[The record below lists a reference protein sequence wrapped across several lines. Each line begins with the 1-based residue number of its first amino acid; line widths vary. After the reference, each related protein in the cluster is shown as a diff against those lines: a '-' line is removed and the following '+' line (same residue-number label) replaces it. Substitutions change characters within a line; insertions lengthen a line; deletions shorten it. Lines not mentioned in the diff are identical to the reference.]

1 MLPFFWC
8 ARMKLGLS
16 VRNDTFFNL
25 IGNFIPI
32 LAAVVCIPFLT
43 RELGAER
50 FGFMTIMWALIG
62 YFGIFDLG
70 VSRALTYFATR
81 SNDPVSPEPL
91 APAVKAG
98 MQVVFFAGIV
108 GMVLVLIFSDMTVRK
123 LLNGQMALYSEAL
136 GALTITALII
146 PMTAMGNGLRGV
158 LEGLGKFKDVALIKS
173 VTGSV
178 FFIAPALLIHG
189 GYKSLYAIA
198 ISFLIVRVVTL
209 VWCWLSVSKSEQYIS
224 SKSIVVKKND
234 RKKLL
239 SYGVWALLSSVIS
252 PLMMYGDR
260 FIISSVLGAG
270 MVGIYAVL
278 QEMMGRTVLFSASFA
293 AALLPRFAS
302 NSGENLKSEYV
313 KYNTIMISVMVVF
326 YSIFWMC
333 SQYMAEIWLHQDLSA
348 YSNIFALFS
357 FALFVNSIAQLPFY
371 FLHAKGLPEVP
382 AKFHILEFVIYV
394 PSCILATINY
404 GVVGAAFVWVFRVLL
419 DWVLLQWAVKK
430 ILG

>member
-1 MLPFFWC
+1 
-8 ARMKLGLS
+8 MKLGLGL
-16 VRNDTFFNL
+16 RNDTLYNL

-32 LAAVVCIPFLT
+32 LAAVICIPYLT

-98 MQVVFFAGIV
+98 MQVVGLAGIV
-108 GMVLVLIFSDMTVRK
+108 GMCLVLMFSDMTVRK
-123 LLNGQMALYSEAL
+123 LLNGQLGLYTEAL
-136 GALTITALII
+136 GALIITALII
-146 PMTAMGNGLRGV
+146 PLTAMGNGLRGV
-158 LEGLGKFKDVALIKS
+158 LEGLGEFKDVALIKS

-178 FFIAPALLIHG
+178 FFIAPAVLAYS
-189 GYKSLYAIA
+189 GYKSLYMIA
-198 ISFLIVRVVTL
+198 VSFFLVRLITSC
-209 VWCWLSVSKSEQYIS
+209 WCWMNVTRSVQYRS
-224 SKSIVVKKND
+224 SKTMVAQKDD

-239 SYGVWALLSSVIS
+239 SYGIWALLSSIIS

-260 FIISSVLGAG
+260 FIISSVLGAQ

-293 AALLPRFAS
+293 AALLPRFAKE
-302 NSGENLKSEYV
+302 SGANLKKDYSR
-313 KYNTIMISVMVVF
+313 YNAIMITAMAVF
-326 YSIFWMC
+326 YFVFWVC
-333 SQYMAEIWLHQDLSA
+333 AQYMAELWLGRDLSA
-348 YSNIFALFS
+348 YSTIFALFS

-371 FLHAKGLPEVP
+371 FLHAKGLPEIP
-382 AKFHILEFVIYV
+382 AKFHLLEFIIYV
-394 PSCILATINY
+394 PACILATLKYSI
-404 GVVGAAFVWVFRVLL
+404 VGAASVWVFRVLL
-419 DWVLLQWAVKK
+419 DWILLQWAVKK
-430 ILG
+430 VLG

>member
-1 MLPFFWC
+1 
-8 ARMKLGLS
+8 MKAGLG
-16 VRNDTFFNL
+16 VRADTLYNL
-25 IGNFIPI
+25 VGNFVPI
-32 LAAVVCIPFLT
+32 LAAVICIPYLT

-98 MQVVFFAGIV
+98 MQVVGLAGVIGMLIV
-108 GMVLVLIFSDMTVRK
+108 LMSSDLIVRK
-123 LLNGQMALYSEAL
+123 LLNGQMTIYSEAL
-136 GALTITALII
+136 GALVITALII
-146 PMTAMGNGLRGV
+146 PLTAMGNGLRGV
-158 LEGLGKFKDVALIKS
+158 LEGLAKFKDVALIKS

-178 FFIAPALLIHG
+178 FFIAPAVMAYA
-189 GYKSLYAIA
+189 GYHSLYGIA
-198 ISFLIVRVVTL
+198 ISFLIVRVVTSL
-209 VWCWLSVSKSEQYIS
+209 WCWVSVSSSAQYTS
-224 SKSIVVKKND
+224 SRDQVVRKED

-239 SYGVWALLSSVIS
+239 SYGVWALLSSIIS

-260 FIISSVLGAG
+260 FIISSVLGAQ

-293 AALLPRFAS
+293 AALLPRFAKE
-302 NSGENLKSEYV
+302 NGEKLKTDYTRYNL
-313 KYNTIMISVMVVF
+313 IMISLMAVF
-326 YSIFWMC
+326 YMIFWLF
-333 SQYMAEIWLHQDLSA
+333 SQYMAELWLGRDLSA
-348 YSNIFALFS
+348 YSTIFALFS
-357 FALFVNSIAQLPFY
+357 FALFINSIAQLPFY

-382 AKFHILEFVIYV
+382 AKFHLLEFVVYV
-394 PSCILATINY
+394 PACVIATLYY
-404 GVVGAAFVWVFRVLL
+404 GLIGAASVWVFRVLL
-419 DWVLLQWAVKK
+419 DWILLQWAVRK